1 MHLVT
6 AKSDYKMGGLN
17 RMNILEQIDNLA
29 NTSNKDSWSDMVT
42 GKAILNPEQEATF
55 LRGLQI
61 ADPVMQL
68 STLKLMNKP
77 SRQGSRFSISR
88 GALQWGYSSGHT
100 TKTNLTEATKNFTP
114 IEVTTTKMKAYTS
127 YTDDEMEE
135 NIEQSSFQQTLLD
148 EMAYIIGQDNTEWHY
163 FGDTSIAAAKDPN
176 ACLKAGDGWVKRTA
190 SANKIVSKGIDSSA
204 GAFDITD
211 GVEVMFDAMRA
222 KLPIEARQKVA
233 TNGIFLC
240 PFEIEDAYRNSMIGR
255 YTPLGDSKLEGYDG
269 LKYKNIPVVYSPGL
283 DSEIGQ
289 GIDDTATCILT
300 TPDNLEQN
308 VFKQMTVEFDRQAK
322 EEETDVIF
330 RYKAMPSLV
339 NENYIVTAKI
349 DADEKGDIQSSNWN
363 KPVVTVQA
371 AGGD

>member
-1 MHLVT
+1 
-6 AKSDYKMGGLN
+6 
-17 RMNILEQIDNLA
+17 MNILEQIDNLA
-29 NTSNKDSWSDMVT
+29 NTSQKDSWSDMVT

-61 ADPVMQL
+61 ADPVMTL

-100 TKTNLTEATKNFTP
+100 TKTNLTEAEKNFTP
-114 IEVTTTKMKAYTS
+114 IEVNTTKMKAFTS

-148 EMAYIIGQDNTEWHY
+148 EIVYIIGQDNTEWHY

-176 ACLKAGDGWVKRTA
+176 GCLKAGDGWIKRTA
-190 SANKIVSKGIDSSA
+190 ESNQLVSKGVNSSK
-204 GAFDITD
+204 GSFDVAD
-211 GVEVMFDAMRA
+211 GVEAMFDVMRA
-222 KLPIEARQKVA
+222 ALPIEARQKVA
-233 TNGIFLC
+233 TNGVFLA
-240 PFEIEDAYRNSMIGR
+240 PFEVEDAYRNSQIGR

-289 GIDDTATCILT
+289 AIDDTATVILT

-308 VFKQMTVEFDRQAK
+308 IYKQMTVEFDRIANDEVTQ
-322 EEETDVIF
+322 IFF

-349 DADEKGDIQSSNWN
+349 SLDELADIQSSNFN
-363 KPVVTVQA
+363 RPFVTIQQEA
-371 AGGD
+371 AASSNP

>member
-1 MHLVT
+1 
-6 AKSDYKMGGLN
+6 
-17 RMNILEQIDNLA
+17 MNILEQIDNLA
-29 NTSNKDSWSDMVT
+29 NTSQKDSWSDMVT
-42 GKAILNPEQEATF
+42 GKAILNPEQATTF

-61 ADPVMQL
+61 ADPVMTL

-100 TKTNLTEATKNFTP
+100 TKNNLTAAEKNFEP
-114 IEVTTTKMKAYTS
+114 VEVTTTKMKALTS

-176 ACLKAGDGWVKRTA
+176 KCLKAGDGWIKRTA
-190 SANKIVSKGIDSSA
+190 ASNKIVSKGIDSSN
-204 GAFDITD
+204 GAFDVAD
-211 GVEVMFDAMRA
+211 GVEAMFDAMRA
-222 KLPIEARQKVA
+222 TLPIEARQKIA
-233 TNGIFLC
+233 TNGVILA
-240 PFEIEDAYRNSMIGR
+240 PFEVEDAYRNSQIGR

-289 GIDDTATCILT
+289 AIDDTATVILT

-308 VFKQMTVEFDRQAK
+308 IFKQMTAEFEREAADEVTNIYFK
-322 EEETDVIF
+322 
-330 RYKAMPSLV
+330 YKAMPSLV

-349 DADEKGDIQSSNWN
+349 SVDELADIQSSNFN
-363 KPVVTVQA
+363 RPFVTIQQEA
-371 AGGD
+371 ASSSTP